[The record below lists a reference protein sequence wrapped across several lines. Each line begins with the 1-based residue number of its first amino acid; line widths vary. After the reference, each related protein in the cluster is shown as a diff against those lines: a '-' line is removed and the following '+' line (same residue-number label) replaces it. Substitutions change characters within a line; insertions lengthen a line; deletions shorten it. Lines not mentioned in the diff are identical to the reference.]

1 MNTSRLNIRPDS
13 MNSTAQSS
21 SPLQIALFV
30 YSTKPRGGVI
40 HTLALANALHSLG
53 HAVCVYALDK
63 DGQGFDYPLQC
74 ASQLVPAQPAPPS
87 TDALIAQR
95 IQEFVTHLQQETQ
108 PYDIYHAQ
116 DCISSNALLQLRDRH
131 LIPHFVRTVHHIE
144 DFQSS
149 YLQEC
154 QERSI
159 EFPDLCLCVSQH
171 WQSELQQHYRRE
183 APLVHNGIDTT
194 RFMDSMGSTT
204 ELKQQLGVREGPVF
218 LTVGGIEPRKNS
230 IGLLQAFAK
239 VRLQLPTAQL
249 IIAGGAT
256 LFDYQPYRN
265 SFFEVAEK
273 LAIVTGE
280 SLLLPGVLSH
290 ETIPMLY
297 RLADS
302 FVFPSVKEGW
312 GLVIFEAIAA
322 NLPVITSNQPPFTEF
337 LTPDQALLID
347 PQDVDALAQAMIAS
361 LQPQV
366 ADRLKQKSQSVLAQY
381 SWEASARLHQQC
393 YRQLLQR

>member
-1 MNTSRLNIRPDS
+1 MNL
-13 MNSTAQSS
+13 TAQSS

-30 YSTKPRGGVI
+30 YSTKPRGSVI
-40 HTLALANALHSLG
+40 HTLALANALYSLG

-204 ELKQQLGVREGPVF
+204 ELKRQLGVREGPVF

-256 LFDYQPYRN
+256 LFDYQPYRS

-312 GLVIFEAIAA
+312 GLVIFEAIAS
-322 NLPVITSNQPPFTEF
+322 NLPIITSNQPPFTEF
-337 LTPDQALLID
+337 LIPDQAILID
-347 PQDVDALAQAMIAS
+347 PYNIKALAQAMIAS

-366 ADRLKQKSQSVLAQY
+366 ANRLKQNSQSVLAQY
-381 SWEASARLHQQC
+381 SWETSARLHEQC
-393 YRQLLQR
+393 YRQLLQRRSVSDISVG

>member
-1 MNTSRLNIRPDS
+1 MNL
-13 MNSTAQSS
+13 TAQSS

-30 YSTKPRGGVI
+30 YSTKPRGSVI
-40 HTLALANALHSLG
+40 HTLALANALYSLG

-204 ELKQQLGVREGPVF
+204 ELKRHLGVREGPVF

-312 GLVIFEAIAA
+312 GLVIFEAIAS
-322 NLPVITSNQPPFTEF
+322 NLPIITSNQPPFTEF
-337 LTPDQALLID
+337 LIPDQAILID
-347 PQDVDALAQAMIAS
+347 PYNIKALAQAMIAS

-366 ADRLKQKSQSVLAQY
+366 ANRLKQNSQSVLAQY
-381 SWEASARLHQQC
+381 SWETSARLHEQC
-393 YRQLLQR
+393 YRQLLQRRSVSDISVG

>member
-1 MNTSRLNIRPDS
+1 MLK
-13 MNSTAQSS
+13 
-21 SPLQIALFV
+21 IALFV

-53 HAVCVYALDK
+53 YAVCVYALDK

-74 ASQLVPAQPAPPS
+74 TCQLILAQPAPTS

-95 IQEFVTHLQQETQ
+95 IEEFVTHLQQEIQ

-116 DCISSNALLQLRDRH
+116 DCISANALLQLRDRH

-144 DFQSS
+144 DFQSP
-149 YLQEC
+149 YLQDC
-154 QERSI
+154 QARSI
-159 EFPDLCLCVSQH
+159 QFPDLCLCVSHH
-171 WQSELQQHYRRE
+171 WQRELQQHYRRQ
-183 APLVHNGIDTT
+183 APLVHNGIDTV
-194 RFMDSMGSTT
+194 RFMDSTVSTAA
-204 ELKQQLGVREGPVF
+204 LQQQLGVGEWPVF

-230 IGLLQAFAK
+230 IGLLQAFAN
-239 VRLQLPTAQL
+239 VRSQLPTAQL

-256 LFDYQPYRN
+256 LFDYQSYRDD
-265 SFFEVAEK
+265 FFEAAEK
-273 LAIVTGE
+273 LAIVPGE

-290 ETIPMLY
+290 EMMPILY

-312 GLVIFEAIAA
+312 GLVVLEAIAS

-337 LTPDQALLID
+337 LTPDQAILID
-347 PQDVDALAQAMIAS
+347 PYDIDALAQAMIVS

-366 ADRLKQKSQSVLAQY
+366 ADRLKQQSQSVLAQY
-381 SWEASARLHQQC
+381 SWEASARLHEQC
-393 YRQLLQR
+393 YRQLLQRRSVDNTRMA

>member
-1 MNTSRLNIRPDS
+1 MNL
-13 MNSTAQSS
+13 TAQSS

-30 YSTKPRGGVI
+30 YSTKPRGSVI
-40 HTLALANALHSLG
+40 HTLALANALYSLG

-204 ELKQQLGVREGPVF
+204 ELKRQLGVREGPVF

-312 GLVIFEAIAA
+312 GLVIFEAIAS
-322 NLPVITSNQPPFTEF
+322 NLPIITSNQPPFTEF
-337 LTPDQALLID
+337 LIPDQAILID
-347 PQDVDALAQAMIAS
+347 PYNIKALAQAMIAS

-366 ADRLKQKSQSVLAQY
+366 ANRLKQNSQSVLAQY
-381 SWEASARLHQQC
+381 SWETSARLHEQC
-393 YRQLLQR
+393 YRQLLQRRSVSDISVG